1 MTLPLETALVLR
13 DQLRAAR
20 ARVHEDAEAFREVV
34 VVIERLG
41 LVLTGRDR
49 GLADLLRPFKRF
61 VEASALAK
69 EIPDAFPLHHPDF
82 KTLYDQV
89 REGRNSAIHDG
100 AFARHLADRTVELSL
115 IFEDALQAEAMKI
128 QHYMIRDPVVA
139 AIWEPL
145 SFLRQRMLS
154 NSFSFLP
161 VLAPGDEWM
170 LVSDRGLA
178 RCLRT
183 VNGSERK
190 DRLKMAL
197 GRAVEA
203 DIGLRLEAAERC
215 APDDSVADIAS
226 RIGDRP
232 ILVLEHEK
240 PTRLLGIVTAF
251 DLL

>member
-1 MTLPLETALVLR
+1 MTLSLETALVLR
-13 DQLRAAR
+13 DQLRSAR
-20 ARVHEDAEAFREVV
+20 ARVHDDAEAFREVV

-49 GLADLLRPFKRF
+49 GLKDLLAPLRSL
-61 VEASALAK
+61 VQTSALTT
-69 EIPDAFPLHHPDF
+69 EIPEAYPLYHPEF
-82 KTLYDQV
+82 NTLYDQV

-128 QHYMIRDPVVA
+128 QHYMIRDPVTA
-139 AIWEPL
+139 AMWEPI
-145 SFLRQRMLS
+145 SFVRQKMLA

-161 VLAPGDEWM
+161 LLATGDKWM

-178 RCLRT
+178 GFLRT
-183 VNGSERK
+183 VNGTERK
-190 DRLKMAL
+190 KRLKMAL
-197 GRAVEA
+197 EQAVEPG
-203 DIGLRLEAAERC
+203 IGLQLEAAERC
-215 APDDSVADIAS
+215 APDDMVADIAS

-232 ILVLEHEK
+232 ILVLEHDA